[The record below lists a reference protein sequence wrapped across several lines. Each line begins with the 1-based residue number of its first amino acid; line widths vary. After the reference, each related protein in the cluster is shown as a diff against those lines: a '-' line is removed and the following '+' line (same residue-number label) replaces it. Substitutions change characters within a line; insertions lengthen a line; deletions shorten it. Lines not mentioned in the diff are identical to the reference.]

1 MLQNETAKI
10 NFVADEM
17 RGFYALWVDS
27 LMFPAESRAAMN
39 DFENSDIKAF
49 EKAIP
54 QTGSI
59 TWGAISQV
67 ESLITERNI
76 SSVEALKHL
85 LTEKFDPNDS
95 KNIGDAFDKAFPAYH
110 DFFEKNNANIRANLS
125 VLETEQKG
133 YANELN
139 AIYAGFGIDKQKRC
153 TCYLNPFPGRTT
165 GDGRSN
171 PRGDTSVMNYSVVR
185 LEADDNYLN
194 GANILQRKASTPLHE
209 TTHSLFYASELKSR
223 LEDNPQEGMQKT
235 MDILTR
241 YFDADGN
248 EKKDIRASSKD
259 NAVAAINEAFA
270 VCATGLYNEKR
281 TGKPVKDA
289 DQWYHGFEAANRL
302 APVMYPLFKHY
313 LEQGK
318 MFDDRFFQ
326 QLADG
331 MDYFKDKT
339 RHNEIND
346 KISRLKEKIAER
358 RTFSVPPTGKNDF
371 QAKASDKNGQMTPA
385 ADTPAQK
392 KLRDLMSKRKGYC

>member
-1 MLQNETAKI
+1 MPQHEMAKI

-17 RGFYALWVDS
+17 RGFYALWVDC
-27 LMFPAESRAAMN
+27 LMFPAESRIAMN
-39 DFENSDIKAF
+39 DFENSNIKTF

-54 QTGSI
+54 QKGSF

-76 SSVEALKHL
+76 SSLEELKHL
-85 LTEKFDPNDS
+85 LVEKFEPNDA
-95 KNIGDAFDKAFPAYH
+95 KNISDAFDKAFPAYH
-110 DFFEKNNANIRANLS
+110 DFFEKNSANIRANLS
-125 VLETEQKG
+125 VLKQEQNG

-139 AIYAGFGIDKQKRC
+139 AIYTGFGIDKQKMC
-153 TCYLNPFPGRTT
+153 TCYINPFPGKTT

-194 GANILQRKASTPLHE
+194 GSNILQRKASTPLHE
-209 TTHSLFYASELKSR
+209 TTHSLFYASELKLQ
-223 LEDNPQEGMQKT
+223 LEGNPQGGMQKT

-241 YFDADGN
+241 YFDADSN
-248 EKKDIRASSKD
+248 EKKNIRASSKD

-281 TGKPVKDA
+281 TGKPVKDN
-289 DQWYHGFEAANRL
+289 DQWYHGFEAANQL
-302 APVMYPLFKHY
+302 APIMYPMFKYY

-326 QLADG
+326 HLADG
-331 MDYFKDKT
+331 MDYFKNKT
-339 RHNEIND
+339 RQTEITD
-346 KISRLKEKIAER
+346 KISHLKEKIAER
-358 RTFSVPPTGKNDF
+358 RASSVSPTEEGTIQTKV
-371 QAKASDKNGQMTPA
+371 SDRSSKMLTA
-385 ADTPAQK
+385 FDISTQK
-392 KLRDLMSKRKGYC
+392 KLHDLLSNRTR